1 MAISNSNQIQL
12 KILELKQEHQDLH
25 YFIDR
30 ISQDTYPD
38 QLRLKRLKKRKLL
51 VKDQIEH
58 LQSDLIP
65 DLDA

>member
-1 MAISNSNQIQL
+1 MTISNDDQIHL

-25 YFIDR
+25 YFIELAT
-30 ISQDTYPD
+30 QDNHPD
-38 QLRLKRLKKRKLL
+38 QIRLKRLKKRKLL

-58 LQSDLIP
+58 LESDLIP